1 MGNSTLSAV
10 VAGGGLAGLATALFL
25 GRRGYQVTV
34 AERDVRLPA
43 GGADSVFSAWPRPGV
58 PQARQPHNFLGRSVR
73 ILRQEAPDV
82 YDTLIARG
90 ALPIP
95 LDLGEGPGDAVLC
108 ARRPL
113 VESIIRQAAQSE
125 PTVAIRAG
133 AAVTGLLTQ
142 PGEVPVVTGVV
153 TGAGEAIRGD
163 IVIDAAGRRSPLPA
177 LLNAYGTRPAV
188 TISQDC
194 GLMYISRY
202 YRLRPSRDYPRLD
215 TPIMAVL
222 DWARAMAFPADN
234 GTFALLATIAAQDP
248 LRRTLC
254 TDDGFARF
262 HAAVPAIAPWLHAGQ
277 PLSRLR
283 AMGRLENRY
292 RRLAD
297 ADGPIAG
304 GLVLLGDSALHT
316 NPTAARG
323 TSLAFAQ
330 SPAPRRHPR
339 QRRRSCL
346 LHRRLRRMDR
356 RQHRRLVPAP
366 SSGRRLP
373 RPPYAGRRGRQ
384 AQPATGADGTA
395 PPGHLQRGQNQRP
408 RRRRPAP
415 HDPPGLTARKRHRQR
430 NRPRPD
436 RRPARRPPRTDRPSG
451 RAQPRT
457 DRRLYLATGPPV
469 WPGRKP
475 ARRHRAVGEHD
486 RHYVHTTAMYANPRE
501 LHRTGAFALV
511 A

>member
-1 MGNSTLSAV
+1 MDSSTLHAV
-10 VAGGGLAGLATALFL
+10 IAGGGLAGLATALFL

-73 ILRQEAPDV
+73 VLRQEVPDV

-90 ALPIP
+90 ALSIP
-95 LDLGEGPGDAVLC
+95 LDLGDGSGDAVLC

-113 VESIIRQAAQSE
+113 VESIIRQAAQAE
-125 PTVAIRAG
+125 PTVTVRAG
-133 AAVTGLLTQ
+133 AAVTGLLVQ

-153 TGAGEAIRGD
+153 TGAGETVRGD

-177 LLNAYGTRPAV
+177 LLSAHGTRPSV
-188 TISQDC
+188 TISQGC

-202 YRLRPSRDYPRLD
+202 YRLRPGRDYPALD

-234 GTFALLATIAAQDP
+234 GTFALLATITAQDP

-283 AMGRLENRY
+283 AMTRLENQY

-304 GLVLLGDSALHT
+304 GVVLLGDSALHT

-330 SPAPRRHPR
+330 AQHLAATLANAVDPVSYSADFDAWTATNIGVWYQPQAQGDASLACRMQAAVDGKPSPPPELMERLRLAIFNAARTDAPVAVA
-339 QRRRSCL
+339 
-346 LHRRLRRMDR
+346 LRRMI
-356 RQHRRLVPAP
+356 HLV
-366 SSGRRLP
+366 SLP
-373 RPPYAGRRGRQ
+373 DEVIGNETVRAQLDALLAARPE
-384 AQPATGADGTA
+384 
-395 PPGHLQRGQNQRP
+395 
-408 RRRRPAP
+408 
-415 HDPPGLTARKRHRQR
+415 LTAR
-430 NRPRPD
+430 
-436 RRPARRPPRTDRPSG
+436 AAGPSREQIAT
-451 RAQPRT
+451 RA
-457 DRRLYLATGPPV
+457 
-469 WPGRKP
+469 
-475 ARRHRAVGEHD
+475 
-486 RHYVHTTAMYANPRE
+486 
-501 LHRTGAFALV
+501 
-511 A
+511 

>member
-1 MGNSTLSAV
+1 MDSSTLHAV

-34 AERDVRLPA
+34 AERDARLPA

-58 PQARQPHNFLGRSVR
+58 PQARQPHNFLGRCVR
-73 ILRQEAPDV
+73 VLRQEAPDV

-113 VESIIRQAAQSE
+113 IESIIRQAAQAE

-133 AAVTGLLTQ
+133 TAITGLLVQ
-142 PGEVPVVTGVV
+142 PGEAPVVTGVV
-153 TGAGEAIRGD
+153 TGAGDTIRGD

-177 LLNAYGTRPAV
+177 LLHARGTRPAPA
-188 TISQDC
+188 ISQDC

-202 YRLRPSRDYPRLD
+202 YRLRPGRDYPRVD

-234 GTFALLATIAAQDP
+234 GTFALLATITAQDP

-262 HAAVPAIAPWLHAGQ
+262 HAAVPAIAPWLHAGR
-277 PLSRLR
+277 PISRLR

-292 RRLAD
+292 RRLTD
-297 ADGPIAG
+297 SGGPIAG
-304 GLVLLGDSALHT
+304 GLVLVGDSALHT
-316 NPTAARG
+316 NPTAGRG
-323 TSLAFAQ
+323 TSLAFSQAQ
-330 SPAPRRHPR
+330 AYASLARRMQAAVDGMPSPPPEPLERLRLAIFGAARTGAPVSLP
-339 QRRRSCL
+339 
-346 LHRRLRRMDR
+346 LRRMI
-356 RQHRRLVPAP
+356 HLV
-366 SSGRRLP
+366 SLP
-373 RPPYAGRRGRQ
+373 EDVIGNETVRTQLDALLAARPEL
-384 AQPATGADGTA
+384 TA
-395 PPGHLQRGQNQRP
+395 PAAG
-408 RRRRPAP
+408 
-415 HDPPGLTARKRHRQR
+415 
-430 NRPRPD
+430 
-436 RRPARRPPRTDRPSG
+436 PS
-451 RAQPRT
+451 
-457 DRRLYLATGPPV
+457 
-469 WPGRKP
+469 
-475 ARRHRAVGEHD
+475 
-486 RHYVHTTAMYANPRE
+486 RE
-501 LHRTGAFALV
+501 QIAAW